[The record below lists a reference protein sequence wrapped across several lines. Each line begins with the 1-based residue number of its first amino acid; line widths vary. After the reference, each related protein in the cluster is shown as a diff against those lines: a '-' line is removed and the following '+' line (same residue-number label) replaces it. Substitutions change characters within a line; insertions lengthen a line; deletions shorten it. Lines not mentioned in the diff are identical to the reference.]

1 MKADDFKLMRG
12 FGYRRTD
19 RETDIGKCRVVAF
32 ANENCWNKCLGCSGK
47 PFVSSH
53 ITNKNDQLLFH
64 KSVFFEAI
72 VRPFVSSSLAKLVIS
87 GVLNVK

>member
-1 MKADDFKLMRG
+1 MDVVKIYQKHKNFQNKSFRC
-12 FGYRRTD
+12 FGKQF
-19 RETDIGKCRVVAF
+19 I
-32 ANENCWNKCLGCSGK
+32 
-47 PFVSSH
+47 SSH